1 MFLELINIEKA
12 EKLLDNWDEW
22 ADKTEWKS
30 SGYKTKKNQKV
41 YLKKIIEKSKNNG
54 WTDYLFTDKKD
65 YGRKYANSNSLQ
77 GIKRKIRNTI
87 CEEYYDDLDMVRSQS
102 KIACW
107 WAKNNGLPINFIED
121 YTESQS
127 EMYSILKQHKGL
139 INKIMFGGAIHNT
152 NSPEINNWFVNFQNQ
167 MKTIG
172 NYILGMETNDP
183 DIKQIV
189 SSVKKAKE
197 NRWGKCLAN
206 VLQKYESD
214 ILEKVFIF
222 LDGKGIP
229 LKHFVKIFDGFLIP
243 KEYHS
248 QHLLVDINE
257 HIFNTLGIPVEFIH
271 KPFDEI
277 VDTSK
282 MEINE
287 LADDQIN
294 ANTILECFDKMIY
307 RTSSGLFI
315 YDEMNGKWSNNKD
328 EHFRIL
334 ETNSH
339 KFAIKS
345 KKSFFMIYENAMK
358 LIRVK
363 APENLNFFNDAD
375 IGFLLFTN
383 GVLDMAN
390 YKMLD
395 FNCDYHFTKG
405 INRKFET
412 KEYDHNE
419 LKETMFDTMFS
430 DDSKKNYFLFILARA
445 IGGNWTDRQTA
456 MLIGN
461 TACGKSTLIRLIMN
475 CFESYIGT
483 FLMENM
489 IKKKNQSNE
498 SERDNAWLCN
508 IYNCR
513 ISFSSELKLQVE
525 NGKITKIDGNMMK
538 KATGGDP
545 IRARD
550 VYQTTIQFIVKSFIF
565 AVMNDVCE
573 IDPADDAMI
582 SRLNIFMADRQS
594 KKGISEM
601 DDLYFPA
608 KSPEIIEKYIND
620 PDTLNQFIQLLC
632 KHYVLPVEKPDCVKK
647 DTTES
652 SGADELSKVWITQRY
667 ELDTNGFISYKQVY
681 QEFLGSGNTMSKIK
695 FTKWLK
701 SMGFLTDNKTINRIT
716 EMYILGFKNKM
727 VDEF

>member
-1 MFLELINIEKA
+1 MFLELVNLEKA
-12 EKLLDNWDEW
+12 EKLLNNWDEW
-22 ADKTEWKS
+22 ANGVEWKS
-30 SGYKTKKNQKV
+30 SGYKTKKNQKI
-41 YLKKIIEKSKNNG
+41 YLKKIIEKSKSNG
-54 WTDYLFTDKKD
+54 WTDYAFADKKD
-65 YGRKYANSNSLQ
+65 YGRKYASISLQ
-77 GIKRKIRNTI
+77 GAKRKIRNTI
-87 CEEYYDDLDMVRSQS
+87 CEEYYKDIDMVRCQS
-102 KIACW
+102 KIAGW
-107 WAKNNGLPINFIED
+107 WAKNNGLPFNFIED
-121 YTESQS
+121 YTNPQS
-127 EMYSILKQHKGL
+127 EMYSSLKQHKGL
-139 INKIMFGGAIHNT
+139 INKIMFGGVIHT
-152 NSPEINNWFVNFQNQ
+152 TSSTEINNWLVNFQNQ

-183 DIKQIV
+183 DIKKIV
-189 SSVKKAKE
+189 SSAKKTKE

-222 LDGKGIP
+222 LEGKGIP

-248 QHLLVDINE
+248 QHLLVEINE
-257 HIFNTLGIPVEFIH
+257 HIFKTLTIPVEFIH

-277 VDTSK
+277 VDTTK

-294 ANTILECFDKMIY
+294 ANTILEYFDKMIY

-345 KKSFFMIYENAMK
+345 KKSFYMIYENAMK

-375 IGFLLFTN
+375 IGFLLFNN
-383 GVLDMAN
+383 GVLDMTN
-390 YKMLD
+390 YKILD
-395 FNCDYHFTKG
+395 FSPDYHFTKG

-412 KEYDHNE
+412 KEYKWGD

-430 DDSKKNYFLFILARA
+430 DDFKKNYFLYILARA

-489 IKKKNQSNE
+489 VKKKNQSSE

-513 ISFSSELKLQVE
+513 IAFSSELKLQVE

-538 KATGGDP
+538 KATGGDHM
-545 IRARD
+545 RARD
-550 VYQTTIQFIVKSFIF
+550 VYQTTIQFIVKCFIF

-594 KKGISEM
+594 KKGITEIN
-601 DDLYFPA
+601 DLYFPA
-608 KSPEIIEKYIND
+608 KTPEIIEKYIND
-620 PDTLNQFIQLLC
+620 PDTWNAFIQLLC
-632 KHYVLPVEKPDCVKK
+632 KHYSLPVEKPDCVKK

-652 SGADELSKVWITQRY
+652 SGADELSKVWITERY
-667 ELDTNGFISYKQVY
+667 ELDPDGSVAFKQVY
-681 QEFLGSGNTMSKIK
+681 QQFLGSGNTMSKIK
-695 FTKWLK
+695 FSKWLK
-701 SMGFLTDNKTINRIT
+701 TLGFLTAEKSIKNIKET
-716 EMYILGFKNKM
+716 YILGFSEAVNRS
-727 VDEF
+727 F

>member
-1 MFLELINIEKA
+1 MFLELIDIKKA
-12 EKLLDNWDEW
+12 QKLLYNWDEW
-22 ADKTEWKS
+22 ADGVEWKS

-41 YLKKIIEKSKNNG
+41 YLKKIIEKSENNG
-54 WTDYLFTDKKD
+54 ITQYLFTDKKEF
-65 YGRKYANSNSLQ
+65 GRKYADSASLQ
-77 GIKRKIRNTI
+77 GAKRKIRNTI
-87 CEEYYDDLDMVRSQS
+87 CEEYYDDLDMVRCQS
-102 KIACW
+102 KIGGW
-107 WAKNNGLPINFIED
+107 WAKNNGLPFNFIED
-121 YTESQS
+121 YTNPKS
-127 EMYSILKQHKGL
+127 EMYSTLKQHKGL
-139 INKIMFGGAIHNT
+139 INKVMFGGALQDT
-152 NSPEINNWFVNFQNQ
+152 NDQSINNWLVNFQNQ

-183 DIKQIV
+183 DIKKIIN
-189 SSVKKAKE
+189 SAKKTKD
-197 NRWGKCLAN
+197 NKWGKCLAN
-206 VLQKYESD
+206 VLQKYEND

-248 QHLLVDINE
+248 QKLLVEINE
-257 HIFNTLGIPVEFIH
+257 HIFNTIGIPVEFIH
-271 KPFDEI
+271 KPFDDI
-277 VDTSK
+277 IDTSK

-294 ANTILECFDKMIY
+294 ANTILECFNKMIY
-307 RTSSGLFI
+307 RTGSGLFI

-334 ETNSH
+334 EANSH

-345 KKSFFMIYENAMK
+345 KKSFFLIYESAMK

-375 IGFLLFTN
+375 IGFLLFNN
-383 GVLDMAN
+383 GVLDMKA
-390 YKMLD
+390 YAMLD
-395 FNCDYHFTKG
+395 FSADYHFTKK

-412 KEYDHNE
+412 KEYDHE
-419 LKETMFDTMFS
+419 SLKGTIFDTMFS
-430 DDSKKNYFLFILARA
+430 DSFKKNYFMFILARA

-489 IKKKNQSNE
+489 VKKKNQSAE

-508 IYNCR
+508 IYDCR
-513 ISFSSELKLQVE
+513 IAFSSELKLQVE
-525 NGKITKIDGNMMK
+525 NGKLTKIDGNMMK
-538 KATGGDP
+538 KASGGDV

-550 VYQTTIQFIVKSFIF
+550 VYQSTIQFIVKCFIF

-573 IDPADDAMI
+573 IDPADDALI

-594 KKGISEM
+594 KKGITEM

-608 KSPEIIEKYIND
+608 KSPENIEKYIND
-620 PDTLNQFIQLLC
+620 PDTWNAFIQLMC
-632 KHYVLPVEKPDCVKK
+632 KHYILPVEKPDSVKK

-652 SGADELSKVWITQRY
+652 SGAGELSKVWITERY
-667 ELDTNGFISYKQVY
+667 ELDPDGFVSFKQVY
-681 QEFLGSGNTMSKIK
+681 QQFLGSGNTMSKIK
-695 FTKWLK
+695 FSKWLK
-701 SMGFLTDNKTINRIT
+701 CMGFLCQEKSINHTT
-716 EMYILGFKNKM
+716 ETFVLGFKNKI
-727 VDEF
+727 DE